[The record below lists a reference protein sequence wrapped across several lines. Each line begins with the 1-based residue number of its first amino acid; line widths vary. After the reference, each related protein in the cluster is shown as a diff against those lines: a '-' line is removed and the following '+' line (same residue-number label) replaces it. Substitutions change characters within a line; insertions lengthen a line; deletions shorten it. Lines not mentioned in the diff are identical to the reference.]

1 MENAEKK
8 SGNTGEKGRAGTG
21 RYSERFREFITSGKR
36 VKLIVA
42 LGVIGIALILLSDIL
57 PEGKKSVEPV
67 QTEQTDFYAVAD
79 ALEERLTGIISG
91 IEGVGK
97 AKVLVTLESGVRY
110 VYAQETKTSS
120 DSSSDGGAGQEQKMR
135 SSDSAEEKYIF
146 IEDENG
152 RRRALLITTVEPVVK
167 GVVIICEGA
176 DNAKVKLRVMNAVTV
191 ALGIS
196 SARVSIEK
204 MA

>member
-8 SGNTGEKGRAGTG
+8 SGNTGEKGRIG

-57 PEGKKSVEPV
+57 PEGKKSGEPV
-67 QTEQTDFYAVAD
+67 QAEQTDFYAVAD

-120 DSSSDGGAGQEQKMR
+120 DCSSDGGAGQEQKTR
-135 SSDSAEEKYIF
+135 SSGSAEEKYIF
-146 IEDENG
+146 VEDENG

-191 ALGIS
+191 VLGIS

-204 MA
+204 ME

>member
-8 SGNTGEKGRAGTG
+8 SGNTGEKGRSG

-97 AKVLVTLESGVRY
+97 AKVLVMLESGVRY

-120 DSSSDGGAGQEQKMR
+120 DSSSDGGAGQEQKTR
-135 SSDSAEEKYIF
+135 SSGSAEEKYIF
-146 IEDENG
+146 VEDENG

-176 DNAKVKLRVMNAVTV
+176 DSAKVKLRVMNAVTV

-204 MA
+204 ME